1 MPESISKSTAKLLK
15 DITGEPRLN
24 LAMRI
29 TIKDALEYRLE
40 KIDAEIK
47 EYKEKYEMNFEEFRE
62 SWNNNEIE
70 NKYSHEVESD
80 YWKWE
85 ELGTRKEKIEEA
97 LKWLE

>member
-24 LAMRI
+24 SAMRM
-29 TIKDALEYRLE
+29 TIKDALLYRLE
-40 KIDAEIK
+40 KVNAEIE
-47 EYKEKYEMNFEEFRE
+47 EYEEKYETKFEEFRE
-62 SWNNNEIE
+62 AWDNDKIQDRYSYEI
-70 NKYSHEVESD
+70 ESD

-85 ELGTRKEKIEEA
+85 ELITRREKIEEA